1 MAALKLCQ
9 SSQGILLD
17 RLVKLRTNGKTEVVQ
32 DLQNEEDRVSALEKW
47 FGIKLLDHEAAGI
60 QGLGS
65 ELR

>member
-1 MAALKLCQ
+1 MAGNA
-9 SSQGILLD
+9 
-17 RLVKLRTNGKTEVVQ
+17 VKMRTNGKTKVVQ